1 MRVVGRVNAVL
12 NGNIDLAILSVSG
25 VQLCAKVGKVGQLL
39 QLLNELLPLGSS

>member
-1 MRVVGRVNAVL
+1 MQICLVGRVNAVL

-25 VQLCAKVGKVGQLL
+25 VQLCAKVGQLL